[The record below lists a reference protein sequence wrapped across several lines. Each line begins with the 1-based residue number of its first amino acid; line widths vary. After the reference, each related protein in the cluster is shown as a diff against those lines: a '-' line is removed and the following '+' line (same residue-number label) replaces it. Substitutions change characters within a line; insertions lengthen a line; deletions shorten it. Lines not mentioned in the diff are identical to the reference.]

1 MSRYIESVANIDKLD
16 KTVTLLIKI
25 LMNVRKASQDALSYV
40 LTRLEATVVN
50 VIQDMLLMPME
61 SPVTLV
67 VC

>member
-16 KTVTLLIKI
+16 KTVTLLINI

-50 VIQDMLLMPME
+50 VIQDMLLMSME